1 MYVCDVGP
9 VPFPAYGAD
18 RISDVVIIRHA
29 LLKVSC
35 RIRRTVV
42 VRRKKPMSWN
52 KTGIRC
58 LSFFAFT
65 IYYYKSSH
73 LPTYKILM

>member
-1 MYVCDVGP
+1 MPNVYVYVCGIGA
-9 VPFPAYGAD
+9 VPLPSHGAD
-18 RISDVVIIRHA
+18 RISDVVIVRSA
-29 LLKVSC
+29 FLKISS

-58 LSFFAFT
+58 LSYF
-65 IYYYKSSH
+65 
-73 LPTYKILM
+73 LL